1 MLGYVVLCSVMEH
14 WVEVNLPANRKLQD
28 GILLDV
34 LKPHIEKL
42 QAKHVLVTWHF
53 FREPEI
59 RFRVRLRNKKA
70 KDGEI
75 KAIAKL
81 ARFLQREGLIS
92 DWRFGSHGERG
103 SRYRGEED
111 RYGRNGWKVAQDY
124 FNQGATI
131 ALRLLELKREN
142 RLENPLWAKGLG
154 NPWEGEKKN
163 PWRQHEKN
171 PLAYHWSRYVH
182 LFTNQLGFEIND
194 EVKLCSKQAARYR
207 QVMKDVGMKW

>member
-1 MLGYVVLCSVMEH
+1 MEH
-14 WVEVNLPANRKLQD
+14 WIEVNLYAKRKLQD

-42 QAKHVLVTWHF
+42 QTRHVLVTWHF
-53 FREPEI
+53 FREPEL
-59 RFRVRLRNKKA
+59 RFRVRLRNEKVMNE
-70 KDGEI
+70 EI
-75 KAIAKL
+75 KVIANL
-81 ARFLQREGLIS
+81 ARSLQRRGLIS
-92 DWRFGSHGERG
+92 NWHFGGHGEEG
-103 SRYRGEED
+103 SRYDGEED

-131 ALRLLELKREN
+131 ALRLLALKRQN

-154 NPWEGEKKN
+154 NPWEGGKKN

-182 LFTNQLGFEIND
+182 LFTNQVGFDINY
-194 EVKLCSKQAARYR
+194 EAKLCSKQAARYTK
-207 QVMKDVGMKW
+207 VTKDMEMKW